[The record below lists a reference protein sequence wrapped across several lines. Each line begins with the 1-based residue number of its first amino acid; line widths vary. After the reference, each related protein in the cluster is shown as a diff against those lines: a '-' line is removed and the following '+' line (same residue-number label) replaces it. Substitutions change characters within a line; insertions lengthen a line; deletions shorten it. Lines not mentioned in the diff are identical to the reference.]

1 MNRVT
6 RPLSVALSFCLIV
19 VASWSVGAA
28 DTGLQSRAEPSADPA
43 MAAHDAEI
51 RDWRKARHA
60 RLTSEQ
66 GWLTL
71 VGLEWLSEGENRI
84 GSGADND
91 IRIPGGPAQWGTIV
105 LTGGELMFEPGAAA
119 GLTIDGEPAGRIR
132 LIPDHEG
139 EPTVVRHENL
149 SFYAIMR
156 GSLALRIKDTRA
168 PTLLAFEGVEN
179 YPIDPAWRFEARFIP
194 AEVGQT
200 IEIANVLGQTEAM
213 EVIGS
218 AEFERDG
225 RKHRL
230 LGVREK
236 GVDSLWFLFA
246 DRTNGR
252 ETYGAGRFLY
262 SNGMPE
268 NGRVVVDFNKSYNP
282 PCAFNDF
289 STCPLPPQR
298 NRLDLTV
305 KAGEKA
311 YRHD

>member
-1 MNRVT
+1 MSTEARWPWVV
-6 RPLSVALSFCLIV
+6 PALCL
-19 VASWSVGAA
+19 ALAAPWPEAGAESSA
-28 DTGLQSRAEPSADPA
+28 ARAPSGQETGDHE
-43 MAAHDAEI
+43 AEI
-51 RDWRKARHA
+51 LEWRRARHG
-60 RLTSEQ
+60 RLTSDQ

-71 VGLEWLSEGENRI
+71 VGLEWLREGENRV
-84 GSGADND
+84 GSGEAND
-91 IRIPGGPAQWGTIV
+91 IRIPGGPESWGAI
-105 LTGGELMFEPGAAA
+105 LLAGGELIFDPAPGAD
-119 GLTIDGEPAGRIR
+119 LTVDGMPASRVR
-132 LIPDHEG
+132 LIPDNEG

-156 GSLALRIKDTRA
+156 GSLALRIKDTQA

-179 YPIDPAWRFEARFIP
+179 YPIDAGWRYEARFVP
-194 AEVGQT
+194 AEPGQT
-200 IEIANVLGQTEAM
+200 IGIMNVQGQTEEM

-218 AEFERDG
+218 VEFERNG
-225 RKHRL
+225 RNYSL

-236 GVDSLWFLFA
+236 GVDALWLLFA

-289 STCPLPPQR
+289 STCPIPPQQ
-298 NRLDLTV
+298 NRLDLAIR
-305 KAGEKA
+305 AGEKG
-311 YRHD
+311 YHHD